1 MRPSILLAIGFGG
14 GVGFALVALMLY
26 LAVPAFSPF
35 RL

>member
-1 MRPSILLAIGFGG
+1 MRPSTLLAIGFGG
-14 GVGFALVALMLY
+14 GVAFTLAALIVY